1 MSEYDFDVVILGA
14 GPGGYETAL
23 KCRKND
29 LSVCLIEKGETGGT
43 CLNRGCIPTKALLHG
58 SEKLHE
64 LADLEVLGIKAENVT
79 FDYSVLAQYK
89 NSIVAK
95 LRSNVEMMLK
105 KAGVVCHQG
114 YGRLKDAH
122 TIEVGEEC
130 VRGKDIILATGS
142 SPLVLPVKGIEN
154 TINSDQFLAMEQL
167 EDENWAII
175 GGGVIGMELAFVLGQ
190 LGRKVTVVEMMP
202 SILPGVDA
210 SILKWLNRSIKKLG
224 IKVITSARV
233 ERIEKDRIIYT
244 YKDRQEELPFDKCLA
259 AAGRKNNIDDIGLEA
274 AGVIRERNR
283 IPVDGHLRTNVE
295 NIYAIGD
302 VTGIKQLAHV
312 ATYQGSVAVENI
324 LGYDVKADY
333 SVIPACIFV
342 SPVISMVG
350 LSEKELQD
358 KGIEY
363 ESVSYNVGAN
373 GKALLSQKGEGT
385 VIIYY
390 RKEDKKI
397 LGCQMIAESS
407 SEMINEISVI
417 MKKDGTLM
425 DIASTV
431 HPHPTIGEIVKEA
444 SEKGC

>member
-43 CLNRGCIPTKALLHG
+43 CLNRGCIPTKALLYG

-64 LADLEVLGIKAENVT
+64 MSDLEVLGIKAENVS

-89 NSIVAK
+89 NNVVAK
-95 LRSNVEMMLK
+95 LRDNIEMMLK
-105 KAGVVCHQG
+105 KAGVVCRQG

-122 TIEVGEEC
+122 TVQVGEEY
-130 VRGKDIILATGS
+130 VSGKDIILATGS
-142 SPLVLPVKGIEN
+142 SPFILPVKGIEN

-167 EDENWAII
+167 EGENWAII

-190 LGRKVTVVEMMP
+190 LGKKVTVIEMMP

-244 YKDRQEELPFDKCLA
+244 YKDKQEELPFDKCLA

-283 IPVDGHLRTNVE
+283 IPVDEHLRTNVE

-302 VTGIKQLAHV
+302 ITSVKQLAHV
-312 ATYQGSVAVENI
+312 ASYQGAVALENI
-324 LGYDVKADY
+324 LGHDIRTDY

-358 KGIEY
+358 RGIEY

-373 GKALLSQKGEGT
+373 GKAMLSQKGEGT

-390 RKEDKKI
+390 RKENGEI
-397 LGCQMIAESS
+397 LGCQMIAEGS

-417 MKKDGTLM
+417 MKKGGTLK

>member
-1 MSEYDFDVVILGA
+1 M
-14 GPGGYETAL
+14 
-23 KCRKND
+23 
-29 LSVCLIEKGETGGT
+29 
-43 CLNRGCIPTKALLHG
+43 
-58 SEKLHE
+58 
-64 LADLEVLGIKAENVT
+64 
-79 FDYSVLAQYK
+79 
-89 NSIVAK
+89 
-95 LRSNVEMMLK
+95 
-105 KAGVVCHQG
+105 
-114 YGRLKDAH
+114 
-122 TIEVGEEC
+122 
-130 VRGKDIILATGS
+130 
-142 SPLVLPVKGIEN
+142 
-154 TINSDQFLAMEQL
+154 
-167 EDENWAII
+167 
-175 GGGVIGMELAFVLGQ
+175 
-190 LGRKVTVVEMMP
+190 
-202 SILPGVDA
+202 
-210 SILKWLNRSIKKLG
+210 
-224 IKVITSARV
+224 
-233 ERIEKDRIIYT
+233 
-244 YKDRQEELPFDKCLA
+244 
-259 AAGRKNNIDDIGLEA
+259 
-274 AGVIRERNR
+274 
-283 IPVDGHLRTNVE
+283 
-295 NIYAIGD
+295 
-302 VTGIKQLAHV
+302 
-312 ATYQGSVAVENI
+312 AVENI